1 MLKPTTN
8 HFIWHISDLIWAC
21 QVIQDNI
28 KRAFEYV
35 DLHLGP
41 RSKSW
46 SLVAAAQETT
56 GYCWPRWRC
65 WSRQVLSF
73 LYEPWSKVGLCG
85 MVINPLSWVLHTYYI
100 QGFPCILTRLHL
112 WRYCWSRC
120 IGHQLS
126 APGDPT
132 AASKLWEAGAGR
144 PWVAPYPKLRAL
156 FHHGVIPIKA
166 TSRIND

>member
-1 MLKPTTN
+1 MDSNMLKPTTN

-65 WSRQVLSF
+65 WSSQVLSF
-73 LYEPWSKVGLCG
+73 LCEPWSKVGLCG

-112 WRYCWSRC
+112 WRYWLLIPLHWSPAVSTRRPNSCVKALRSRC
-120 IGHQLS
+120 WTTL
-126 APGDPT
+126 
-132 AASKLWEAGAGR
+132 GAE
-144 PWVAPYPKLRAL
+144 
-156 FHHGVIPIKA
+156 
-166 TSRIND
+166 